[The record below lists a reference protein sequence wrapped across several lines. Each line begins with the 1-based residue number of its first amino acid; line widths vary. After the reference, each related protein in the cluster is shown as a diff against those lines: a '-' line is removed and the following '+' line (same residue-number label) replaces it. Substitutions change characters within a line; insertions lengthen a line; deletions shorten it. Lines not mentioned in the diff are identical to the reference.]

1 MSYFSDFLTNNQIL
15 KLILNKTSYWVR
27 FPHLRPGAHLH
38 SMDGTSLPCFCCMEM
53 IGFGIAGNG
62 QTCQDAISLSIYR
75 SLRVDDKHSGFLT
88 RVGVIQYYVVY
99 FDEKSKLQQKKDC
112 YYWKCERVLMFFF
125 WRQKTGS
132 NTQVM
137 LRILRLRS
145 FTANAVLSKHAKCL
159 RFNPMPQKGAWNFK
173 YYVDSR

>member
-1 MSYFSDFLTNNQIL
+1 
-15 KLILNKTSYWVR
+15 
-27 FPHLRPGAHLH
+27 
-38 SMDGTSLPCFCCMEM
+38 MEM

-112 YYWKCERVLMFFF
+112 YYWKCERVLMFFLAP
-125 WRQKTGS
+125 KD
-132 NTQVM
+132 
-137 LRILRLRS
+137 RI
-145 FTANAVLSKHAKCL
+145 KHPSHVADLEVAFFHCKCCPKQA
-159 RFNPMPQKGAWNFK
+159 R
-173 YYVDSR
+173 